1 MAQAIS
7 QLLQAT
13 QRSELTKMDFI
24 TLPGSLHCIQ
34 RPMSARKARGV
45 TSCGNRGTETALSS
59 GYQYFTRPFRVKDEA
74 PFAAFLGRHNDRGA
88 RPVSLSSRH
97 RMKGNN

>member
-45 TSCGNRGTETALSS
+45 ASCGNRGMDTAISF
-59 GYQYFTRPFRVKDEA
+59 GYHYFTRALRVKDEA
-74 PFAAFLGRHNDRGA
+74 SFG
-88 RPVSLSSRH
+88 VS
-97 RMKGNN
+97 